1 MSEWFEADNA
11 PVGQGNTTAKSDV
24 PAERDMLNRLCK
36 ETIAYDCGDPKRIQ
50 HFIKVHAFAKLIAES
65 EGIDAHTRFVLEAA
79 AYLHDIGIHKA
90 EDLLGDCGGKNQEKL
105 GPGEAAPI
113 LERCGFSEADVQRVC
128 FLIAHHHTYTG
139 IDGADWQDPPRG
151 GHAREPLRGRGGRA
165 CGTLG
170 ARARVQ
176 DGGGQGA
183 LPPDVPRAPGGHA
196 GRVTIGQRERRP
208 TMYSPSTIPSRREPV
223 VGV

>member
-11 PVGQGNTTAKSDV
+11 PVGQGNTTDKSDV

-113 LERCGFSEADVQRVC
+113 LERCGFSEADAQRVC

-139 IDGADWQDPPRG
+139 IDGADWQILLEADMLVNLFEDGAGERA
-151 GHAREPLRGRGGRA
+151 ARSALERVFKTEAGRELCRQMF
-165 CGTLG
+165 LE
-170 ARARVQ
+170 
-176 DGGGQGA
+176 
-183 LPPDVPRAPGGHA
+183 PRASG
-196 GRVTIGQRERRP
+196 E
-208 TMYSPSTIPSRREPV
+208 
-223 VGV
+223 

>member
-1 MSEWFEADNA
+1 MSEWFEADSA

-65 EGIDAHTRFVLEAA
+65 EGVDAHTRFVLEAA

-113 LERCGFSEADVQRVC
+113 LERCGFSEADAQRVC

-139 IDGADWQDPPRG
+139 IDGADWQILLEADMLVNLFEDGAGERAACSALERVFKTEAG
-151 GHAREPLRGRGGRA
+151 RELCRQMF
-165 CGTLG
+165 LE
-170 ARARVQ
+170 
-176 DGGGQGA
+176 
-183 LPPDVPRAPGGHA
+183 PRASG
-196 GRVTIGQRERRP
+196 E
-208 TMYSPSTIPSRREPV
+208 
-223 VGV
+223 

>member
-1 MSEWFEADNA
+1 MSEWFEADSA

-24 PAERDMLNRLCK
+24 PAEREMLNRLCR

-65 EGIDAHTRFVLEAA
+65 EGVDAHTCFVLEAA

-113 LERCGFSEADVQRVC
+113 LERCGFSEADAQRVC

-139 IDGADWQDPPRG
+139 IDGADWQILLEADMLVNLFEDGAGERA
-151 GHAREPLRGRGGRA
+151 ARSALERVFKTEAGRELCRQMF
-165 CGTLG
+165 LE
-170 ARARVQ
+170 
-176 DGGGQGA
+176 
-183 LPPDVPRAPGGHA
+183 PRASG
-196 GRVTIGQRERRP
+196 E
-208 TMYSPSTIPSRREPV
+208 
-223 VGV
+223 